1 MREFNLKTI
10 HYISLSLRR
19 ERVGVRVDNLLS
31 PSPSSPPTRG
41 GDSFAWLKA
50 ILNSRGI
57 SVLFLVIAMLLMVT
71 IGYVFSY
78 LIPTKQK
85 SVIFPIYSNQAFFI
99 AQSGV
104 EFAVRFATDNNWTTP
119 VLLSNLNNPPN
130 NTRNLGAGR
139 FTLTYTN
146 TAPNLDTLTSVGEV
160 PAATERRR
168 ISVSNFTQFLGSGAL
183 IIDPDRPVPCLTTG
197 LIGKQTVNVV
207 NFYIKNISSSAITL
221 NQFAA
226 TWTQDPPT
234 RQIALI
240 YLGGTL
246 KFNGNYP
253 NGSAPQSV
261 TEAPPT
267 YTINPGQTILVAVW
281 FTRTV
286 NNLQNM
292 VVTFYSITGDSY
304 NFNLDPEGDGFPPC

>member
-1 MREFNLKTI
+1 
-10 HYISLSLRR
+10 
-19 ERVGVRVDNLLS
+19 
-31 PSPSSPPTRG
+31 
-41 GDSFAWLKA
+41 
-50 ILNSRGI
+50 
-57 SVLFLVIAMLLMVT
+57 MLLMVA

-85 SVIFPIYSNQAFFI
+85 SIAFPIYSNQGFFLS
-99 AQSGV
+99 QSGV
-104 EFAVRFATDNNWTTP
+104 EFAVRYASNQGWATP
-119 VLLSNLNNPPN
+119 AQLVNLTGV
-130 NTRNLGAGR
+130 TRNLGAGS

-160 PAATERRR
+160 PTGTPRRSIR
-168 ISVSNFTQFLGSGAL
+168 VSNFTQFLSSGAL

-197 LIGKQTVNVV
+197 LIGKQTASVI
-207 NFYIKNISSSAITL
+207 NFYIKNISSSPITL

-253 NGSAPQSV
+253 NGSAPQSF
-261 TEAPPT
+261 TEAPVT

-286 NNLQNM
+286 NNLGNM
-292 VVTFYSITGDSY
+292 VMTFYSTTGDSY
-304 NFNLDPEGDGFPPC
+304 NFNLDPEGDGFPSC

>member
-1 MREFNLKTI
+1 MKNLILTNSK
-10 HYISLSLRR
+10 
-19 ERVGVRVDNLLS
+19 GV
-31 PSPSSPPTRG
+31 
-41 GDSFAWLKA
+41 
-50 ILNSRGI
+50 
-57 SVLFLVIAMLLMVT
+57 SVLFLVIAMLLMVA

-78 LIPTKQK
+78 LIPSKQK
-85 SVIFPIYSNQAFFI
+85 SVALSIQSTQAFFI

-104 EFAVRFATDNNWTTP
+104 EFAVRYAITQTPPWTTP

-160 PAATERRR
+160 PAGTERRR

-226 TWTQDPPT
+226 TWTQDPPA
-234 RQIALI
+234 RQTALI

-253 NGSAPQSV
+253 NGSAPQSF